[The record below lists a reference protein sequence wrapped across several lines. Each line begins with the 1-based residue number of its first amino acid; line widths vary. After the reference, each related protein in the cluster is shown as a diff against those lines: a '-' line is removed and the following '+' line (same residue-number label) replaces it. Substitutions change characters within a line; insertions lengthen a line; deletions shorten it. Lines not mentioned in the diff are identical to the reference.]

1 MFNRREAHMSAVKH
15 SESGPATRP
24 RTRAAQPLHAAELAD
39 ALLRLSTVEAITG
52 LSRSTI
58 YAKLKAGNFVEP
70 VRLGARCTRFR
81 AGDVQA
87 WLVAQTA

>member
-1 MFNRREAHMSAVKH
+1 MSAFNQDANGAASKRR
-15 SESGPATRP
+15 TRP
-24 RTRAAQPLHAAELAD
+24 QQPLHALQVAD
-39 ALLRLSTVEAITG
+39 ALLRLATVEAITG

-58 YAKLKAGNFVEP
+58 YAKLKTGEFVQP

-87 WLVAQTA
+87 WLAAQVG

>member
-1 MFNRREAHMSAVKH
+1 MAQMSDVTQTVAGTAPK
-15 SESGPATRP
+15 A
-24 RTRAAQPLHAAELAD
+24 RTRKSQPLHAAQIAD
-39 ALLRLSTVEAITG
+39 ALLRLPTVEALTG

-58 YAKLKAGNFVEP
+58 YTLIQRQQFVEP

-87 WLVAQTA
+87 WLAAQGR

>member
-1 MFNRREAHMSAVKH
+1 V
-15 SESGPATRP
+15 SEVNQDVAPTATKPRARP
-24 RTRAAQPLHAAELAD
+24 HQPLHAAQVAD

-52 LSRSTI
+52 LGRSTI
-58 YAKLKAGNFVEP
+58 YAKLASNEFPQP

-87 WLVAQTA
+87 WLIAQAR

>member
-1 MFNRREAHMSAVKH
+1 MSAVTQT
-15 SESGPATRP
+15 ATG
-24 RTRAAQPLHAAELAD
+24 AAKKARQRKLQPLHAAQVAD
-39 ALLRLSTVEAITG
+39 ALLKLPTVEALTG

-58 YAKLKAGNFVEP
+58 YARLSRNEFPQP

-87 WLVAQTA
+87 WLAAQAA

>member
-1 MFNRREAHMSAVKH
+1 MSTVNQSPKGAVTK
-15 SESGPATRP
+15 P
-24 RTRAAQPLHAAELAD
+24 RTRCQQPLHAAQVAE
-39 ALLRLSTVEAITG
+39 ALLRVRTVEAITG

-58 YAKLKAGNFVEP
+58 YAKLKANDGSFPKP

-87 WLVAQTA
+87 WLAAQVG